1 MSTDA
6 ATSRPSSPARRQL
19 SFRTLEDILAEGER
33 LSQSRVQS
41 VGDWSLGQIL
51 DHLATWMEFSIDG
64 VPARIA
70 WPLRVVLRPFRKQI
84 LRRPMPAGFRWPAD
98 ADPRLVPQGPV
109 SDSEGLE
116 HLRRAIARL
125 RAEPT
130 RAPSPLLGKLTPEE
144 WEQLHLRHAE
154 HHLSFVLPSE
164 MSPASQQP

>member
-1 MSTDA
+1 MRTDK
-6 ATSRPSSPARRQL
+6 TINCPSSRGRRQL
-19 SFRTLEDILAEGER
+19 AFQSLEDILGEGER
-33 LSQSRVQS
+33 LSQSRVQT
-41 VGDWSLGQIL
+41 VGNWSLGQIL

-84 LRRPMPAGFRWPAD
+84 LRRPVPAGFRWPAD

-154 HHLSFVLPSE
+154 HHLSYVLPSE
-164 MSPASQQP
+164 PSPDSH

>member
-6 ATSRPSSPARRQL
+6 TSNRASTLGRRQL
-19 SFRTLEDILAEGER
+19 SFRTLEDVLAEGER
-33 LSQSRVQS
+33 LSQGRVQT
-41 VGDWSLGQIL
+41 VGNWSLGQIL

-64 VPARIA
+64 VPAHIA
-70 WPLRVVLRPFRKQI
+70 WPLRLVLRPFRKQI

-109 SDSEGLE
+109 SDAEGLE
-116 HLRRAIARL
+116 HLRRAVARL
-125 RAEPT
+125 RAGSD